1 VNYNAFISTVTD
13 WLFKNQGTLE
23 HSEDV
28 IYGIDPDI
36 YNDNNP

>member
-13 WLFKNQGTLE
+13 WLLKKQGALE
-23 HSEDV
+23 HSEDA
-28 IYGIDPDI
+28 IYRIDPDI